1 MLQSTSPMRRVHVAF
16 VLALGCASASKSVPG
31 WEESPPAGEEMAA
44 NDPVAAQAE
53 PAEAKPAG
61 DDAAASETAPP
72 SGTTGSETEPAA
84 PTEPATPLEPDP
96 TAPPAKDPLPKPLH
110 AKIDGSCGKGPG
122 VGQRLKSFSL
132 KTTKGKSVS
141 SGSLK
146 GKVAVVNFWGTWCK
160 PCLKELPEFDQ
171 LHRRYRKHGMTLVAI
186 ATDTDPAPVDE
197 FVGKHHLSAKV
208 LIGGEDYANG
218 FSPDKFPFTFVVDPK
233 GIIRASYRGYRPE
246 CIGKLEADVRK
257 ELEDRG

>member
-1 MLQSTSPMRRVHVAF
+1 MRRRRLALHVS
-16 VLALGCASASKSVPG
+16 LLLGCASASKSMPG
-31 WEESPPAGEEMAA
+31 WEESPAPGDDRAMAA
-44 NDPVAAQAE
+44 NDPAA
-53 PAEAKPAG
+53 
-61 DDAAASETAPP
+61 AAASDPAAAKISGDDRAASDPVAPSEPPPEPTASEPAPP
-72 SGTTGSETEPAA
+72 AQPAA
-84 PTEPATPLEPDP
+84 
-96 TAPPAKDPLPKPLH
+96 APPAKDPLPKPLH
-110 AKIDGSCGKGPG
+110 AKVDGSCGKGPG
-122 VGQRLKSFSL
+122 VGQRLKSFNL

-257 ELEDRG
+257 ELEERG